1 MISGKMKL
9 LSAVVGAAA
18 LVATPALASKTNKK
32 RYQVS
37 PNANASQIQR
47 GFDVNAVYSWGWQI
61 SRLRSRPKHSL
72 SVDAGPKL
80 TTRLIPSDS
89 NFTRRNSKTPLG
101 QLLQRHEI
109 LWPTI
114 EL

>member
-37 PNANASQIQR
+37 PQR
-47 GFDVNAVYSWGWQI
+47 ECFPN
-61 SRLRSRPKHSL
+61 
-72 SVDAGPKL
+72 
-80 TTRLIPSDS
+80 
-89 NFTRRNSKTPLG
+89 
-101 QLLQRHEI
+101 
-109 LWPTI
+109 PTWI
-114 EL
+114 